1 MKQWFAILAF
11 GVSLLAPPAGAQDSN
26 AAKAVPTPAAPK
38 VESVDILDLGQNQA
52 QRTRDQPGNT
62 APTWRAITDGQK
74 HYSSLPG
81 PEAGV
86 LIQRQARFLGQ
97 DRALTAGEAWRQYR
111 NGPLMQIGAWL
122 LAIAAGICAA
132 VYVIKGPIR
141 VGGPRTG
148 RLIERFTPV
157 ERIAHWTVAISF
169 VIMAI
174 SGLIMLFGKYVLL
187 PVFGYTLY
195 GWFAYALKN
204 IHNFVGPIF
213 AVSIVVFF
221 VIYVKSNLPEKT
233 DFQSL
238 TRRGHIKWGRFN
250 TAEKLWFWGGL
261 TVLGLIVSVSGLVLD
276 MLLPGL
282 EYTRRDMQLANIVHL
297 LGTTLM
303 AAGAIGHIYL
313 GTIGTEGAYEGMRT
327 GYVDEA
333 WAQAHHDGWYEQVQN
348 GEIPRE
354 RSAQGTPLKA
364 V

>member
-1 MKQWFAILAF
+1 MKHWFAILAF
-11 GVSLLAPPAGAQDSN
+11 GVSLLALPAGAQDKSN
-26 AAKAVPTPAAPK
+26 VAKAVPT
-38 VESVDILDLGQNQA
+38 VESADILDLNQNQA
-52 QRTRDQPGNT
+52 ERTRDQPGNT

-86 LIQRQARFLGQ
+86 LIQRQARFPGQ
-97 DRALTAGEAWRQYR
+97 DRAVTAGEAWRQYR
-111 NGPLMQIGAWL
+111 NGPLTQIGAWL
-122 LAIAAGICAA
+122 LAIAVGACAA

-141 VGGPRTG
+141 VGRPRTG
-148 RLIERFTPV
+148 RLIERFTPI
-157 ERIAHWTVAISF
+157 ERIVHWTVAISF

-174 SGLIMLFGKYVLL
+174 SGLIILFGKYVLL

-221 VIYVKSNLPEKT
+221 VIYVKANLPEKA
-233 DFQSL
+233 DFQWL
-238 TRRGHIKWGRFN
+238 TRRGHVKWGRFSA
-250 TAEKLWFWGGL
+250 AEKLWFWGGL
-261 TVLGLIVSVSGLVLD
+261 TVLGLIVSVSGLALD

-282 EYTRRDMQLANIVHL
+282 EYTRRGMQLANIVHL
-297 LGTTLM
+297 LATTLM

-313 GTIGTEGAYEGMRT
+313 GTIGNEGAYEGMRT
-327 GYVDEA
+327 GYVDDA

-354 RSAQGTPLKA
+354 RSTQGTPLKA